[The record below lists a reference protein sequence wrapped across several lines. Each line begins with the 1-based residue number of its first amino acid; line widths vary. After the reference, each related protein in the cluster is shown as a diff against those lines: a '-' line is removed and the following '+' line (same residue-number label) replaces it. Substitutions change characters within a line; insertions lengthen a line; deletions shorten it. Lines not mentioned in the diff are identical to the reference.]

1 MRVIARRWAL
11 RHEPRVYGP
20 QQARKLRNALTR
32 DEGIPSAATLLQL
45 FFCLK
50 SRESKGW
57 VRRVPFR
64 TVQLSSVLCKAQ
76 AAAVIPAAR
85 VVLIIIEPKTS
96 VAGPV
101 NPWVN

>member
-50 SRESKGW
+50 SKESKGR
-57 VRRVPFR
+57 VRRVP
-64 TVQLSSVLCKAQ
+64 

-96 VAGPV
+96 VAGLI
-101 NPWVN
+101 NPWVNWSA